1 MTTSSYSY
9 GSFRRAEEASNAQGT
24 TKAASDW
31 AQKNAE
37 KNPTRENIA
46 IAKQT
51 YAAYQA
57 TAPAPIDINKIVA
70 EGKAIS
76 DSIGSTIDEAN
87 VAIGQANVA
96 MREAAVA
103 AGDVFNP
110 LKTVS
115 GGKTDSEQIDAFA
128 LLEAQLRQWK
138 LDDLANAFIS
148 LATQGF
154 KPQEAMNKIKYDGT
168 LNPAT
173 GKAWNADYKER
184 FAGNEAR
191 TKQGLNVYT
200 EAEYLTL
207 EDSYADTLRRNNLNT
222 LLSTDAKA
230 NQKKFAGYME
240 KGLSATEFADRIDT
254 FFERVESMNPNIK
267 GQFKA
272 YYPGIDDLD
281 IVAYLADPE
290 NTMPVLNKK
299 IAAAEIGASALQVGL
314 KATSK
319 AMAETMAGAGV
330 TRAEAQKGYAKI
342 GEFLSD
348 AELYSQ
354 IYKQE
359 GINYN
364 QETAEKDIL
373 LNQADAVKKRKRL
386 ASMARA
392 GFEGSSGRART
403 GQPQTNSGMF

>member
-1 MTTSSYSY
+1 MTTASYA
-9 GSFRRAEEASNAQGT
+9 SFRRAEEASNAEGV
-24 TKAASDW
+24 TKAAADW
-31 AQKNAE
+31 ALKNAQKN
-37 KNPTRENIA
+37 PTPENIA
-46 IAKQT
+46 IAKDT
-51 YAAYQA
+51 YNAYVS
-57 TAPAPIDINKIVA
+57 TNPPKPVDVNKIVA
-70 EGKAIS
+70 EGKAIA
-76 DSIGSTIDEAN
+76 DTIPATIDEAN

-96 MREAAVA
+96 MREAATIT
-103 AGDVFNP
+103 GEVFNP

-115 GGKTDSEQIDAFA
+115 GGKTDTEQIDAFA
-128 LLEAQLRQWK
+128 LLEAQLRQWN

-168 LNPAT
+168 INPAT
-173 GKAWNADYKER
+173 GKAWNADYNAR
-184 FAGNEAR
+184 FSGNVAR
-191 TKQGLNVYT
+191 AKQGLNVYS
-200 EAEYLTL
+200 EAEYLAL
-207 EDSYADTLRRNNLNT
+207 EDSYADTLRRNNLNN
-222 LLSTDAKA
+222 LISADSKV

-240 KGLSATEFADRIDT
+240 KGLSATEFADRVDT
-254 FFERVESMNPNIK
+254 FFERVQNMDPNIK
-267 GQFKA
+267 SQFKA

-319 AMAETMAGAGV
+319 TMAETLAGAGV
-330 TRAEAQKGYAKI
+330 TQAEAQKGYGEI

-359 GINYN
+359 NINYN
-364 QETAEKDIL
+364 QETAERDIL
-373 LNQADAVKKRKRL
+373 LKQADATKKRKRL
-386 ASMARA
+386 ASLERA
-392 GFEGSSGRART
+392 SFEGESGRLRT
-403 GQPQTNSGMF
+403 GQTSGNAGAF

>member
-1 MTTSSYSY
+1 MTTPSY
-9 GSFRRAEEASNAQGT
+9 GTNFRRAEEASNAQGT

-31 AQKNAE
+31 ALKNAQ
-37 KNPTRENIA
+37 KNPTPENIA

-51 YAAYQA
+51 YAAYKE
-57 TAPAPIDINKIVA
+57 TAPAPIDVNKIIA
-70 EGKAIS
+70 DANATT
-76 DSIGSTIDEAN
+76 DSIASTIDEVN
-87 VAIGQANVA
+87 LAIGQVNIAGREVA
-96 MREAAVA
+96 EIL
-103 AGDVFNP
+103 GSEFNP
-110 LKTVS
+110 EKLLT
-115 GGKTDSEQIDAFA
+115 GGKTDAEQIDAFA

-138 LDDLANAFIS
+138 LDGLANAFIS
-148 LATQGF
+148 LATQGY

-168 LNPAT
+168 MNPAT
-173 GKAWNADYKER
+173 GKPWNADYKER

-230 NQKKFAGYME
+230 NQKKFASYME

-254 FFERVESMNPNIK
+254 FFERVESMDPNIK

-290 NTMPVLNKK
+290 NTMPVLQQK

-319 AMAETMAGAGV
+319 TMAETIAGSDITAAQ
-330 TRAEAQKGYAKI
+330 TRKDYETIA
-342 GEFLSD
+342 EFLPD

-359 GINYN
+359 NINYN
-364 QETAEKDIL
+364 QETAEKDIIL
-373 LNQADAVKKRKRL
+373 GQADAARKRKRL